1 MLYNKR
7 YKIIYT
13 LYLQG
18 EKTMSER
25 NEKKYD
31 KLLYIKTVGIRE
43 WLDRAVH
50 YNRYEATP
58 YSALDRLFKSYRFRK
73 TDNVVDFGCG
83 RGRVAFYIHNKFHVP
98 VTGIEVNDVTYDEAL
113 DNKWRYRQKARHIK
127 APIKFKYGLAE
138 QYKIKPTD
146 NKFYFFN
153 PFSVKIFRKVVN
165 NILKSVEKEE
175 RPVDIIL
182 YYPMPEY
189 KEFLKEE
196 TPFRLINKIT
206 VPDTTDEKEKF
217 LIYRFKPE
225 PVEVCN

>member
-1 MLYNKR
+1 MGK
-7 YKIIYT
+7 K
-13 LYLQG
+13 
-18 EKTMSER
+18 

-43 WLDRAVH
+43 WLNRAIH

-58 YSALDRLFKSYRFRK
+58 YAALDRLFEFYKFKK
-73 TDNVVDFGCG
+73 TDKVVDFGCG
-83 RGRVAFYIHNKFHVP
+83 RGRVAFYIHNKFHIP
-98 VTGIEVNDVTYDEAL
+98 VTGIEINDKTYGEAL
-113 DNKWRYRQKARHIK
+113 DNKLRYRQKAKHIK
-127 APIKFKYGLAE
+127 APIKLKYGLAE
-138 QYKIKPTD
+138 QYEVKSTD

-165 NILKSVEKEE
+165 NILHSVEKEE

-196 TPFRLINKIT
+196 TPFQLLNKIV
-206 VPDTTDEKEKF
+206 VPEATDKKEKF
-217 LIYRFKPE
+217 LIYRFEQPD
-225 PVEVCN
+225 VI